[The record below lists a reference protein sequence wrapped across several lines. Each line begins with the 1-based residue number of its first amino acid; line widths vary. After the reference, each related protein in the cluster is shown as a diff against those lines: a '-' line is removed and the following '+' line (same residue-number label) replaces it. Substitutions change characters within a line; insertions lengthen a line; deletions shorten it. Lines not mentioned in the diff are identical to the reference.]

1 MKLKLLKCGEVKE
14 FNDSYAARLIEQGK
28 AVLPSEEP
36 KEKTADPAK
45 KAAQT
50 KKETDSKTTQKG

>member
-1 MKLKLLKCGEVKE
+1 MKVKLLKCGEVKE

-36 KEKTADPAK
+36 K
-45 KAAQT
+45 
-50 KKETDSKTTQKG
+50 

>member
-1 MKLKLLKCGEVKE
+1 MKVKLLKCGEVKE

-28 AVLPSEEP
+28 AILAS
-36 KEKTADPAK
+36 KEKATDPAK

-50 KKETDSKTTQKG
+50 KKEADSKNPQKG